1 MAKLLYRLG
10 RWSFLNKWKVIVT
23 WVVLLAAAGG
33 ATALLMK
40 PMTSEFAIKGT
51 PSIDAT
57 YKTMDLFPEGGNP
70 ANSPSVNLVF
80 QAPEGQKLSDPANEK
95 AINAVISH
103 LEDNLEMGDTM
114 RFGNPLEVS
123 PRLQDEVVHQFT
135 EMGLPE
141 SSARADADN
150 LAMVNEDETIAYTT
164 FDFDA
169 ESPYSVDQADKDIVT
184 EAMDIGRQQ
193 GLTVEAGGAGFGDE
207 IRVNSTS
214 EIIGLGVAFLVLI
227 FTFGSLVA
235 SGMPL
240 ISAVIGVGLGACGML
255 ITTHWIE
262 LNNMTPVLAIMI
274 GLAVGI
280 DYALFILSRYRA
292 ERARMSASEAAGM
305 AAGTAGSSVVF
316 AGTTV
321 FTALFALLIA
331 RIEFLTAM
339 GLSAAATVA
348 IAVLVSLTLIPAML
362 GLLGDKAFSGRIPGV
377 AGNPSRKGKVR
388 RGPTMGHRWVRLV
401 QKVPGLAMALV
412 VLSLGAMTAPVLH
425 MELALPADTT
435 SNPDTTQRKA
445 ADLMAEGFG
454 PGVNGPFLAVVDAHT
469 INADSAA
476 LAPLVAAQGGEAE
489 PEEGAGEPPA
499 DNPEDHAPDNAPE
512 PAPDQPA
519 DQPGDHPADQP
530 AEHPV
535 DQPGDQPAEHPAD
548 QPGEQPAEP
557 EIAPVAE
564 VEDREA
570 AAAPT
575 SAEDKA
581 ALASFLYTADQLKT
595 LGGVKHAQIVA
606 LSEDQRAAQIMV
618 TPETSPTEAATIN
631 VAHALRSATKEIEG
645 TTGTEIGLTG
655 LTAVQLDITERLR
668 DAMAPYLSIVVGLAI
683 VLLLVVFRSI
693 LVPLVA
699 GLGFLLS
706 VGGAFGLTVLVWQD
720 GLWGLVPGP
729 GPLLSFMP
737 IFLIGVT
744 FGLAMDYQVFLV
756 TRMREHIARHPKGT
770 AGPYSAV
777 DEATITGFTQG
788 ARVVTAA
795 AIIMISVFVAFIN
808 QPLPFIQIFGFAL
821 AAGVLFDAFF
831 VRMTLVP
838 ASMFLMGRA
847 TWWMPKWLDKIL
859 PTVDIEGTAL
869 EEEWEAQHADD
880 GQKTREEEENKE

>member
-10 RWSFLNKWKVIVT
+10 RWSFLNKWKVIVA
-23 WVVLLAAAGG
+23 WVVLLAAVGG
-33 ATALLMK
+33 AAAMLMK

-80 QAPEGQKLSDPANEK
+80 KAPEGQKLSDSANDK
-95 AINAVISH
+95 AIDAVISH

-123 PRLQDEVVHQFT
+123 PRLQDEVIHQFT

-164 FDFDA
+164 FNFDA
-169 ESPYSVDQADKDIVT
+169 ESPYSVEHADKDIVT

-214 EIIGLGVAFLVLI
+214 EVIGLGVAFLVLI

-240 ISAVIGVGLGACGML
+240 ISAVIGVGLGACGMM

-292 ERARMSASEAAGM
+292 ERARMSAPEAAGM

-362 GLLGDKAFSGRIPGV
+362 GLLGDKAFAGRIPGV
-377 AGNPSRKGKVR
+377 AGNSSRKGKAR
-388 RGPTMGHRWVRLV
+388 RGPTMGNRWVRLV

-425 MELALPADTT
+425 MDLALPADTT

-445 ADLMAEGFG
+445 ADLLAEGFG
-454 PGVNGPFLAVVDAHT
+454 PGINGPFLAVVDAHT

-476 LAPLVAAQGGEAE
+476 LAPLVAAQSGNDDAEEGTGEA
-489 PEEGAGEPPA
+489 PA
-499 DNPEDHAPDNAPE
+499 DSPGDAAGPAPE
-512 PAPDQPA
+512 PAPNEAP
-519 DQPGDHPADQP
+519 DQP
-530 AEHPV
+530 AEHP
-535 DQPGDQPAEHPAD
+535 AEHPADQPAD

-564 VEDREA
+564 VEDKEA
-570 AAAPT
+570 AAAPK

-595 LGGVKHAQIVA
+595 LGGVKHAQIVS
-606 LSEDQRAAQIMV
+606 LSDDQRAAQIMV
-618 TPETSPTEAATIN
+618 TPETSPTEAATID
-631 VAHALRSATKEIEG
+631 VAHALRSATKQIEG
-645 TTGTEIGLTG
+645 TTGTEVGLTG

-683 VLLLVVFRSI
+683 VLLLVVFRSL

-770 AGPYSAV
+770 SGPYNAV

-869 EEEWEAQHADD
+869 EEEWEAQH
-880 GQKTREEEENKE
+880 GQKAREVEEEKE

>member
-95 AINAVISH
+95 AIGEVIAH

-123 PRLQDEVVHQFT
+123 PRLQDQVIHQFT

-164 FDFDA
+164 FNFDA

-292 ERARMSASEAAGM
+292 ERARMSAPEAAGM

-362 GLLGDKAFSGRIPGV
+362 GLLGDKAFAGRIPGV

-388 RGPTMGHRWVRLV
+388 RGQTMGNRWVRLV
-401 QKVPGLAMALV
+401 HKVPGLAMALV

-469 INADSAA
+469 INANSAA
-476 LAPLVAAQGGEAE
+476 LAPLVAAQGADGG
-489 PEEGAGEPPA
+489 PEEGAGEEPA
-499 DNPEDHAPDNAPE
+499 DSPHGAAGPAPDDAPE
-512 PAPDQPA
+512 PAPNEAP
-519 DQPGDHPADQP
+519 DQPGEHPAEPPAEQP
-530 AEHPV
+530 AE
-535 DQPGDQPAEHPAD
+535 

-557 EIAPVAE
+557 DIAPVAE
-564 VEDREA
+564 VEDKED
-570 AAAPT
+570 AAAPK

-595 LGGVKHAQIVA
+595 LGGVKHAQIVS
-606 LSEDQRAAQIMV
+606 LSDDQRAAQIMV

-631 VAHALRSATKEIEG
+631 VAHALRSATKQIEG

-668 DAMAPYLSIVVGLAI
+668 GAMAPYLSIVVGLAI
-683 VLLLVVFRSI
+683 VLLLVVFRSL

-770 AGPYSAV
+770 SGPYSAV

-847 TWWMPKWLDKIL
+847 TWWMPKWLDRIL

-869 EEEWEAQHADD
+869 EEEWEAQHAVH
-880 GQKTREEEENKE
+880 GQETREEEEDKE

>member
-80 QAPEGQKLSDPANEK
+80 KAPEGQKLSDPANEK
-95 AINAVISH
+95 AIDAVITH

-123 PRLQDEVVHQFT
+123 PRLQDEVIHQFT

-150 LAMVNEDETIAYTT
+150 LAMVNEGETIAYTT
-164 FDFDA
+164 FNFDA

-214 EIIGLGVAFLVLI
+214 EVIGLGVAFLVLI

-240 ISAVIGVGLGACGML
+240 ISAVIGVGLGACGMM

-292 ERARMSASEAAGM
+292 ERARMSAPEAAGM

-362 GLLGDKAFSGRIPGV
+362 GLLGDKAFAGRIPGV

-388 RGPTMGHRWVRLV
+388 RGQTMGNRWVRLV

-425 MELALPADTT
+425 MDLALPADTT

-445 ADLMAEGFG
+445 ADLLAEGFG
-454 PGVNGPFLAVVDAHT
+454 PGINGPFLAVVDAHT

-476 LAPLVAAQGGEAE
+476 LAPLVAAQSGNDDAEEGTGEA
-489 PEEGAGEPPA
+489 PA
-499 DNPEDHAPDNAPE
+499 DSPGDAAGPAPE
-512 PAPDQPA
+512 PAPNEAPDQPA
-519 DQPGDHPADQP
+519 EHPAEHPADQP
-530 AEHPV
+530 AEHP
-535 DQPGDQPAEHPAD
+535 AD
-548 QPGEQPAEP
+548 HPGEQPAEP

-564 VEDREA
+564 VEDKEA
-570 AAAPT
+570 AAAPK

-595 LGGVKHAQIVA
+595 LGGVKHAQIVS
-606 LSEDQRAAQIMV
+606 LSDDQRAAQIMV
-618 TPETSPTEAATIN
+618 TPETSPTEAATID
-631 VAHALRSATKEIEG
+631 VAHALRSATKQIEG
-645 TTGTEIGLTG
+645 TTGTEVGLTG

-683 VLLLVVFRSI
+683 VLLLVVFRSL

-770 AGPYSAV
+770 SGPYNAV

-869 EEEWEAQHADD
+869 EEEWEAQH
-880 GQKTREEEENKE
+880 GQKAREEEEDKE

>member
-123 PRLQDEVVHQFT
+123 PRLQDEVIHQFT
-135 EMGLPE
+135 EMGLPA

-169 ESPYSVDQADKDIVT
+169 ESPYSVDQDDKDIVT

-214 EIIGLGVAFLVLI
+214 EVIGLGVAFLVLI

-292 ERARMSASEAAGM
+292 ERARMSAPEAAGM

-362 GLLGDKAFSGRIPGV
+362 GLLGDKAFAGRIPGV

-388 RGPTMGHRWVRLV
+388 RGPTMGNRWVRLV

-425 MELALPADTT
+425 MDLALPADTT

-469 INADSAA
+469 INANSAA
-476 LAPLVAAQGGEAE
+476 LAPLVAAQDGNDDAEEGSGEA
-489 PEEGAGEPPA
+489 PA
-499 DNPEDHAPDNAPE
+499 DSPADSPGDATGPAPE
-512 PAPDQPA
+512 PAPNDAPDQPGEQPA
-519 DQPGDHPADQP
+519 DQPGEQL
-530 AEHPV
+530 
-535 DQPGDQPAEHPAD
+535 AEHPAD
-548 QPGEQPAEP
+548 QPSEQPAEP
-557 EIAPVAE
+557 DIAPVAE
-564 VEDREA
+564 VEDKEE

-595 LGGVKHAQIVA
+595 LGGVKHAQIVSV
-606 LSEDQRAAQIMV
+606 SEDQRAAQIMV

-631 VAHALRSATKEIEG
+631 VAHALRSATKQIEG

-683 VLLLVVFRSI
+683 VLLLVVFRSL

-770 AGPYSAV
+770 SGPYNAV

-880 GQKTREEEENKE
+880 GQKTREEEDKE

>member
-10 RWSFLNKWKVIVT
+10 RWSFLNKWKVIVA
-23 WVVLLAAAGG
+23 WVVLLAAVGG
-33 ATALLMK
+33 AAAMLMK

-80 QAPEGQKLSDPANEK
+80 KAPEGQKLSDSANDK
-95 AINAVISH
+95 AIDAVISH

-123 PRLQDEVVHQFT
+123 PRLQDEVIHQFT

-164 FDFDA
+164 FNFDA
-169 ESPYSVDQADKDIVT
+169 ESPYSVEQADKDIVT

-214 EIIGLGVAFLVLI
+214 EVIGLGVAFLVLI

-235 SGMPL
+235 SEMPL
-240 ISAVIGVGLGACGML
+240 ISAVIGVGLGACGMM

-292 ERARMSASEAAGM
+292 ERARMSAPEAAGM

-362 GLLGDKAFSGRIPGV
+362 GLLGDKAFAGRIPGV
-377 AGNPSRKGKVR
+377 AGNSSRKGKAR
-388 RGPTMGHRWVRLV
+388 RGPTMGNRWVRLV

-425 MELALPADTT
+425 MDLALPADTT

-445 ADLMAEGFG
+445 ADLLAEGFG
-454 PGVNGPFLAVVDAHT
+454 PGINGPFLAVVDAHT

-476 LAPLVAAQGGEAE
+476 LAPLVAAQEGNDQPDEA
-489 PEEGAGEPPA
+489 ADQPA
-499 DNPEDHAPDNAPE
+499 DNPADHPADHAPE
-512 PAPDQPA
+512 PAPDEA
-519 DQPGDHPADQP
+519 ADQP
-530 AEHPV
+530 AEP
-535 DQPGDQPAEHPAD
+535 D
-548 QPGEQPAEP
+548 
-557 EIAPVAE
+557 IAPVAE
-564 VEDREA
+564 IEDEENP
-570 AAAPT
+570 AAPT

-595 LGGVKHAQIVA
+595 LGGVKHAQIVS
-606 LSEDQRAAQIMV
+606 LSEDHRAAQIMV
-618 TPETSPTEAATIN
+618 TPETSPTEAATID
-631 VAHALRSATKEIEG
+631 VAHALRSATKQIEG
-645 TTGTEIGLTG
+645 TTGTEVGLTG

-683 VLLLVVFRSI
+683 VLLLVVFRSL

-770 AGPYSAV
+770 SGPYNAV

-869 EEEWEAQHADD
+869 EEEWEAQH
-880 GQKTREEEENKE
+880 GQKAREEEEEKE